1 MGKREGISLI
11 LKNRISQILDFL
23 KMCTSENPTAEIRWS
38 QGTGFTGS
46 PFTHDYFWTQT
57 KCSIVSD
64 KTTLKAY
71 KN

>member
-1 MGKREGISLI
+1 MKMGKREGISLI

-46 PFTHDYFWTQT
+46 TYFLLLMIIFGRRQNAALCQI
-57 KCSIVSD
+57 KP
-64 KTTLKAY
+64 L
-71 KN
+71 